1 MFWKARSASEY
12 QAAVRSALDHNVRYS
27 QADVMGFPGSFL
39 DQAIYPDGAFLA
51 DKPFLSCLRENPNH
65 IDITLAEV
73 AGYVAGVH
81 LGKSGFAFLAQ
92 QKSDIEAAQNSVEK
106 NIASIEDTP

>member
-1 MFWKARSASEY
+1 MFWKARPASEY

-65 IDITLAEV
+65 IGCHTLTELETA
-73 AGYVAGVH
+73 
-81 LGKSGFAFLAQ
+81 FAAKVVVLVPHKF
-92 QKSDIEAAQNSVEK
+92 
-106 NIASIEDTP
+106 